1 MSTCREC
8 GKVLSVFGS
17 DGDALC
23 ELCAMVQDA
32 EVLFRQIRSLED
44 DGKTRAEI
52 TEAVWDRWTAE
63 ERAAGSDDRARKA
76 LTDTDPPDA
85 RPRRWPRLSLR

>member
-17 DGDALC
+17 DGDTLC

-32 EVLFRQIRSLED
+32 ELLFRQIRSLED

-52 TEAVWDRWTAE
+52 AEAVWDRWAAE
-63 ERAAGSDDRARKA
+63 ERAAGMGDVAPKA
-76 LTDTDPPDA
+76 GLAVPAPVD
-85 RPRRWPRLSLR
+85 PRLRR